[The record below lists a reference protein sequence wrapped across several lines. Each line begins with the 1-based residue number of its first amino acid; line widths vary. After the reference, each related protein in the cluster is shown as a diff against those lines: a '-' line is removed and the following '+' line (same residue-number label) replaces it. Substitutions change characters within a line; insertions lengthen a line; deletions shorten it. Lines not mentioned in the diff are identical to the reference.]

1 MKSLKLTI
9 FRQNYNCA
17 AGDCS
22 IKEFSS
28 KQTTPS
34 SLEGGARRKEVPG
47 RIGEEAWRGAGRFG
61 ARTPCPDRTDGHQ
74 SHPFRRSVPIGASRG
89 GFVSSWPPRRR
100 CFCWPLGVLGFE
112 LKPAVE

>member
-61 ARTPCPDRTDGHQ
+61 ARTSRPDRTDWLQ
-74 SHPFRRSVPIGASRG
+74 SHPFRRLVAMELLAAGSSAPGRRAAVAFAGRW
-89 GFVSSWPPRRR
+89 GFWGLS
-100 CFCWPLGVLGFE
+100 
-112 LKPAVE
+112 